1 MSKLYKVREWTLTAV
16 PLNPSGLCMCGCGGK
31 APIVPVLMV
40 KGERERGAV
49 TVTRSVM
56 QSWSGTITRTK
67 STGSTGQ

>member
-40 KGERERGAV
+40 KGERGE
-49 TVTRSVM
+49 
-56 QSWSGTITRTK
+56 Q
-67 STGSTGQ
+67 